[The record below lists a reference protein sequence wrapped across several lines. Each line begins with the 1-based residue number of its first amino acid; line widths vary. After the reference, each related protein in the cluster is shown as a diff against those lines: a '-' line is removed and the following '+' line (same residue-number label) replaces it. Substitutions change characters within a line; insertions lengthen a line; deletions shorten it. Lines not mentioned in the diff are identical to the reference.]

1 MSKAMVNAQI
11 NTITEMLQEFNEKAD
26 KCDNKDILSSAKTI
40 GENFEYLAE
49 QIRGSSSLH
58 VVEKVFLGQDVEE
71 LEYEFGKIND
81 NFSNKCKYNK

>member
-26 KCDNKDILSSAKTI
+26 KCDNKDILSFAKTI

-49 QIRGSSSLH
+49 RIRGSSSLN
-58 VVEKVFLGQDVEE
+58 VIEKIKLSQEVER
-71 LEYEFGKIND
+71 LEHEFGNVND
-81 NFSNKCKYNK
+81 SFSKCKCNK